1 VTPHPP
7 LPEPFLAALVRDY
20 ARLLGAPLVVP
31 ELSSAAQYAW
41 LYAEAPFCVLAH
53 DATDDPRFVFANRM
67 AQRCFEAGWDQ
78 LVGMPSRLSAGPAD
92 RAERERL
99 LRGVQRDGF
108 VRGYRGL
115 RVARSGR
122 QFWIED
128 VTVWNVYDLA
138 GARIGQAAT
147 YLRTSPA

>member
-1 VTPHPP
+1 VFPQPA
-7 LPEPFLAALVRDY
+7 LPESFLAALVRDH
-20 ARLLGAPLVVP
+20 ARLLGVPLVRP
-31 ELSSAAQYAW
+31 ELSSAAQQAW

-53 DATDDPRFVFANRM
+53 DATDDPRFVFANAM
-67 AQRCFEAGWDQ
+67 AQRCFDARWDE

-92 RAERERL
+92 RDERERL
-99 LRGVQRDGF
+99 LLGVQRDGF

-115 RVARSGR
+115 RVTRSGR

-128 VTVWNVYDLA
+128 VTVWNVYGLD